1 MKSDGFVLIVCLCF
15 IAMVSSMALSAL
27 LIGLLSQ
34 KIGIAG
40 QQQLQQLQLAKSVH
54 LLQTSAQPEFDQD
67 AEVTVCPAELAVWSE
82 PATRC
87 RWSRLTN
94 QHEHLTAWSS
104 LILTT
109 EMTLPAEAL

>member
-27 LIGLLSQ
+27 SIGLLSQ

-40 QQQLQQLQLAKSVH
+40 QQQLQQLKLAKYLH
-54 LLQTSAQPEFDQD
+54 LQQTGAVPNAATMGVSAI
-67 AEVTVCPAELAVWSE
+67 CPAEHAVWTE

-87 RWSRLTN
+87 RWSTLSN
-94 QHEHLTAWSS
+94 QHQQLTAWSS
-104 LILTT
+104 LMLTT
-109 EMTLPAEAL
+109 ETTLPQEAL

>member
-40 QQQLQQLQLAKSVH
+40 QQQLQQLKLAKSLH
-54 LLQTSAQPEFDQD
+54 LQQSSLQPDPAVAGDV
-67 AEVTVCPAELAVWSE
+67 AICPAELAVWTE

-87 RWSRLTN
+87 RWNTLSN
-94 QHEHLTAWSS
+94 QHEQLTAWSS
-104 LILTT
+104 LILTA
-109 EMTLPAEAL
+109 EMTLPQEAL

>member
-27 LIGLLSQ
+27 LVGLLSQ

-40 QQQLQQLQLAKSVH
+40 QQQLQQLKLAKH
-54 LLQTSAQPEFDQD
+54 LHLQQIAAHPGSITEGMQAN
-67 AEVTVCPAELAVWSE
+67 CPAELAVWTE

-87 RWSRLTN
+87 RWITMSN
-94 QHEHLTAWSS
+94 QHEQLAAWSS
-104 LILTT
+104 LVLTA
-109 EMTLPAEAL
+109 EMTLPQEAL